1 MPSLKS
7 FRVRIASVKSTRK
20 ITKALNLVAASKL
33 RRAQEAAVNARP
45 FAERMERVLAN
56 LGASMAGNP
65 GAPKLLAGTGRDDT
79 HLVIVATSDRGL
91 AGGFNANISKLA
103 RQHIAKLIADGKQVK
118 ILAIGRK
125 GRDALRRDYGKLII
139 DTIELGGVKAVGF
152 ATAHGIAARV
162 LDMYEAGE
170 FDVATIF
177 YSRFQSVISQVP
189 TMQRLI
195 PAEVKQAEGVPSVD
209 LKGAIYTYEPD
220 ETEILADLLPRNVAV
235 QIFRAMLENAASFF
249 GAQMTAMDNAT
260 RNAGDVID
268 KLTIQYNRTRQAMI
282 TKELIE
288 IISGAEAL

>member
-45 FAERMERVLAN
+45 FAERMERVLGN

-103 RQHIAKLIADGKQVK
+103 RQHIAKLTAEGKTVK

-125 GRDALRRDYGKLII
+125 GRDALRRDYSKNII

-152 ATAHGIAARV
+152 ATAHEIATRV

-177 YSRFQSVISQVP
+177 YSRFQSVIAQIP

-195 PAEVKQAEGVPSVD
+195 PAEVKASETAPSVD

-220 ETEILADLLPRNVAV
+220 ESEILADLLPRNVAV

>member
-45 FAERMERVLAN
+45 FAERMERVLSN
-56 LGASMAGNP
+56 LGASMVGNP

-91 AGGFNANISKLA
+91 AGGFNANISKMA
-103 RQHIAKLIADGKQVK
+103 RQHIAKLTAEGKQVK

-125 GRDALRRDYGKLII
+125 GRDALRRDYGKNII

-152 ATAHGIAARV
+152 ATAHEIATRV

-189 TMQRLI
+189 TTQRLI
-195 PAEVKQAEGVPSVD
+195 PAEVKQAEGAPSVD

-220 ETEILADLLPRNVAV
+220 ESEILADLLPRNVAV

>member
-65 GAPKLLAGTGRDDT
+65 GAPRLLAGTGRDDV

-91 AGGFNANISKLA
+91 AGGFNANISKMA
-103 RQHIAKLIADGKQVK
+103 RQHIARLTAEGKQVK

-125 GRDALRRDYGKLII
+125 GRDALRRDYGKNII

-152 ATAHGIAARV
+152 ATAHEIATRV

-177 YSRFQSVISQVP
+177 YSRFQSVIAQIP

-195 PAEVKQAEGVPSVD
+195 PAEVKQAEGAPSVD

>member
-45 FAERMERVLAN
+45 FAERMERVLGN

-65 GAPKLLAGTGRDDT
+65 GAPKLLAGTGRDDV

-103 RQHIAKLIADGKQVK
+103 RQHIAKLTAEGKQVK

-125 GRDALRRDYGKLII
+125 GRDALRRDYGKNIL

-152 ATAHGIAARV
+152 ATAHEIAARV

-177 YSRFQSVISQVP
+177 YSRFQSVIAQIP

-195 PAEVKQAEGVPSVD
+195 PAEVKVSDTAPTVD

-220 ETEILADLLPRNVAV
+220 ESEILADLLPRNVAV

>member
-65 GAPKLLAGTGRDDT
+65 GAPKLLSGTGRDDV

-103 RQHIAKLIADGKQVK
+103 RQHIAKLTAEGKQVK

-125 GRDALRRDYGKLII
+125 GRDALRRDYGKNIL

-152 ATAHGIAARV
+152 ATAHEIAQRV

-177 YSRFQSVISQVP
+177 YSRFQSVIAQIP

-195 PAEVKQAEGVPSVD
+195 PAEVKQAEGAPSVD